1 MKTVT
6 IELYD
11 VRELEEKHPDGF
23 WKAHARFTEGLW
35 DVWGVEAISDTMR
48 MVADNAGC
56 PFTDRFLEWDLYR
69 GEIGYVDGPLSHKE
83 WQALVEWE
91 PEFEAS
97 DLFLV
102 VRSGMIQQDMD
113 RYTDE
118 KAEPLIEAVNERLR
132 DLYGEMMGAGRQEEE
147 YMESPGYFREH
158 CEANDYTFEA
168 NGKMRNA

>member
-11 VRELEEKHPDGF
+11 VEELAERFPDGF
-23 WKAHARFTEGLW
+23 SKAHEQFTRDLW
-35 DVWGVEAISDTMR
+35 DMWGAESITDVMR
-48 MVADNAGC
+48 MVADDAGC
-56 PFTDRFLEWDLYR
+56 PFTTRFLEWDLYR
-69 GEIGYVDGPLSHKE
+69 GQIGYVDGPLSSKE
-83 WQALVEWE
+83 WDALIAWE
-91 PEFEAS
+91 PGIEAS
-97 DLFLV
+97 DLSLV
-102 VRSGMIQQDMD
+102 VRDGLIQQDMD

-147 YMESPGYFREH
+147 YLESVGYFREH